1 MEKSQ
6 KCEWGKHSLH
16 LRVSVSTVQ
25 ECWNKAK
32 NNNYYVLYPLLTL
45 PYLTYVRLCKVV
57 FLVKKLIFRG
67 WGVVAKYH

>member
-1 MEKSQ
+1 M
-6 KCEWGKHSLH
+6 GKTLS
-16 LRVSVSTVQ
+16 SSTSIYEYIISTVQ